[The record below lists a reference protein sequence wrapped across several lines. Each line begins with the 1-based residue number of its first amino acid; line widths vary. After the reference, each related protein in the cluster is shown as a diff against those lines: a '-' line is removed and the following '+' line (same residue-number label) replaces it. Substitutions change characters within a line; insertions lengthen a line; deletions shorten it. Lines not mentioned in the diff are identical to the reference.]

1 MLLFGYRAECI
12 KSGSG
17 VIPMLGNLVADIVV
31 LGILHRSSVSQ
42 ERVIAVAK
50 SIVPDLWCPTSDFI
64 RGAIVRNIKL
74 GLLTETITLPHM
86 LLLTKAGE
94 ERFQVLMAFEIDVN
108 ESPSFYA
115 YEAIQ
120 FCFLDNA
127 LPNTVKTILEHRYA
141 CISERLAELQKRYN
155 GCPNNGHFTRLWV
168 GMERRNLEAK
178 AEIIS
183 EACRICS
190 IEFSQSNQKIPQ

>member
-1 MLLFGYRAECI
+1 M
-12 KSGSG
+12 
-17 VIPMLGNLVADIVV
+17 IPMLGNIVADIVV
-31 LGILHRSSVSQ
+31 LGILHQSSVSQ
-42 ERVIAVAK
+42 ERVVAVAK
-50 SIVPDLWCPTSDFI
+50 TIVPDLWCPTSDFI

-94 ERFQVLMAFEIDVN
+94 ERFQTLIASEIDAN
-108 ESPSFYA
+108 EGPSFYA
-115 YEAIQ
+115 FEAIQ

-127 LPNTVKTILEHRYA
+127 LPSTVKTVLEHRYA
-141 CISERLAELQKRYN
+141 CNSERLAELQKRYN
-155 GCPNNGHFTRLWV
+155 RCPNDGHFTRLWV

-183 EACRICS
+183 EAFRICS
-190 IEFSQSNQKIPQ
+190 IEFSQSNQKPPQ